1 MQEDLENTLEIG
13 LEETKTKSTLL
24 SKKRLRKQLDIA
36 EGSLDMHLNNTKIK
50 QVRTHKLLGV
60 EIDAHNY

>member
-24 SKKRLRKQLDIA
+24 SRKRLRKHA
-36 EGSLDMHLNNTKIK
+36 VGHGRRKS
-50 QVRTHKLLGV
+50 
-60 EIDAHNY
+60 